1 MIKKYAADSI
11 ASEMLKLLNKTAME
25 NHQEDDAK
33 DKKEKD
39 LKHKMKAE
47 KPHEMEDDAMDDI
60 ADYLSEEDEA
70 EDNSFDSLDD
80 EIQSMHDHADD
91 EDDAADEDDSSDS
104 LMLQNELNAEAS
116 DKNLILMKGLGK
128 IEAGLRRKGESF
140 AADLVRATAFDIQE
154 DIVKEAKQKEYVLR
168 NLVKMASNL
177 DSRGESLAADLLRV
191 TINKINR

>member
-11 ASEMLKLLNKTAME
+11 ATEMFKLLKKTAME
-25 NHQEDDAK
+25 EHQEDDAK
-33 DKKEKD
+33 
-39 LKHKMKAE
+39 E
-47 KPHEMEDDAMDDI
+47 KPKNKMHEDSSKDRKSHKMEDDAMDDI
-60 ADYLSEEDEA
+60 ADYLSEEDEV
-70 EDNSFDSLDD
+70 EDDSFDSLDD

-91 EDDAADEDDSSDS
+91 EEEDDSEDS
-104 LMLQNELNAEAS
+104 LMLQNEMKSEAS